1 MANTDRDFDEADGER
16 PRVTDRRRVG
26 VDGVFDSEVVDPAAE
41 DAPRPV
47 VDTSAE
53 ERARAAES
61 KLIEVQQR
69 FDQLRSQLQ
78 READETRQRLAR
90 TAEER
95 LQNEKAAFIR
105 ELLPVLDNLVLAID
119 AAASGTG
126 GVEALLAGLQGTRGG
141 FEAALAA
148 SGVEPVPGEG
158 APFDP
163 ELHEAVDI
171 KATDADMNDRVT
183 AVYSRGYRIGNRLL
197 RPARVQVGRAAASG
211 SAGGGATH

>member
-1 MANTDRDFDEADGER
+1 MANTDRDFDEADAER

-26 VDGVFDSEVVDPAAE
+26 VDGVLDSEVIEAA

-69 FDQLRSQLQ
+69 FDQLRGQLQ
-78 READETRQRLAR
+78 READETRQRLTR

-119 AAASGTG
+119 AAANGTG

-141 FEAALAA
+141 FEAVLAA

-158 APFDP
+158 AEFDP

-171 KATDADMNDRVT
+171 KPTDAEMSDRVT

-197 RPARVQVGRAAASG
+197 RPARVQVGRAVTSG

>member
-1 MANTDRDFDEADGER
+1 MANIDRDFDGTDAER
-16 PRVTDRRRVG
+16 LRVTDRRRVG
-26 VDGVFDSEVVDPAAE
+26 VDGVLDSEVVDEAA

-47 VDTSAE
+47 ADASAE

-69 FDQLRSQLQ
+69 FDQLRGQLQ
-78 READETRQRLAR
+78 READETRQRLTR
-90 TAEER
+90 STEER
-95 LQNEKAAFIR
+95 VQNEKAAFLR
-105 ELLPVLDNLVLAID
+105 GLLPVLDNLQLAID

-126 GVEALLAGLQGTRGG
+126 GVEALLVGLQGTRGG

-148 SGVEPVPGEG
+148 SGVESIAPDAG
-158 APFDP
+158 AQFDP
-163 ELHEAVDI
+163 ELHEAVDV
-171 KATDADMNDRVT
+171 KPTDADMNDRVT